1 MSGIYPHI
9 IFLILITSNI
19 RLILVRIRS
28 GLTHTIVLTSISSA
42 VYLIALWIPSQ
53 LQERNVTD
61 SKLVKIGF
69 LNSPSKE
76 ELTLLTWHWALEIT
90 LITATE
96 WIFWKITSMRN
107 LSKPNMKY
115 LNDIRLTL
123 FLIISGLIFFLVIP
137 PPALEARGLPGQGI
151 PVLLRTFLITGTALS
166 IYFWFHKSR
175 VVLAL
180 TAVSILILLSGT
192 VRSPLM
198 VIGLAYIARW
208 LPKLKEIGIKTI
220 VFSITLVILCSFVA
234 STMSSIRANTVRNQ
248 GLNASEIISTNLK
261 NPILGIY
268 GAGLDTLDGYRFSR
282 EIADREQGRPLD
294 LLNIAL
300 TFVPRQI
307 WDTKPTDF
315 SVDMSAKYLGYR
327 VSGQFLSPVGYLTL
341 IFNSYFFGLLVLAIL
356 IVIYCLLS
364 KRYFST
370 FWNVILLTV
379 AFRFLIGGSS
389 FDIYYG
395 LTLVVPILV
404 FRFSSKFIIGKSSH

>member
-1 MSGIYPHI
+1 MQKHWSS
-9 IFLILITSNI
+9 L
-19 RLILVRIRS
+19 LV
-28 GLTHTIVLTSISSA
+28 G
-42 VYLIALWIPSQ
+42 
-53 LQERNVTD
+53 
-61 SKLVKIGF
+61 
-69 LNSPSKE
+69 
-76 ELTLLTWHWALEIT
+76 
-90 LITATE
+90 
-96 WIFWKITSMRN
+96 
-107 LSKPNMKY
+107 
-115 LNDIRLTL
+115 
-123 FLIISGLIFFLVIP
+123 
-137 PPALEARGLPGQGI
+137 
-151 PVLLRTFLITGTALS
+151 
-166 IYFWFHKSR
+166 
-175 VVLAL
+175 
-180 TAVSILILLSGT
+180 
-192 VRSPLM
+192 
-198 VIGLAYIARW
+198 
-208 LPKLKEIGIKTI
+208 
-220 VFSITLVILCSFVA
+220 
-234 STMSSIRANTVRNQ
+234 NTVRNQ